1 MAWLQDISHPQ
12 KLVMNLLMR
21 WKPVRAEEVISA
33 MPMKKE
39 AVSSSAGTEVSRT
52 YFASHLALLCSSSVW
67 WVSLSWCYYGSGPC
81 CEGGSAGCERV
92 LLPPVGSLLLP
103 ATE

>member
-1 MAWLQDISHPQ
+1 
-12 KLVMNLLMR
+12 
-21 WKPVRAEEVISA
+21 
-33 MPMKKE
+33 MKKE
-39 AVSSSAGTEVSRT
+39 AISSSEGKEVSRT
-52 YFASHLALLCSSSVW
+52 YFASHLALLCSSSVR

-92 LLPPVGSLLLP
+92 LLSPVGSLLLP